1 MRKRLLSLALAL
13 ALCLGLTVPAAAA
26 GATFKEIMSAD
37 TYDSFCDWAGY
48 TINGFHEGVTWRGQG
63 GHGYGTFDTEGN
75 IIIPPHSYSIN
86 ASTPTD
92 FSEGVAWARKD
103 NRWYAVDITGK
114 ELFALDEELS
124 IDNINGN
131 SDFHEGLAKV
141 IGNWETREYGFID
154 KTGKMVIPIGYSN
167 YGSGDNYG
175 GKPFHDGL
183 ALVYDSAN
191 AYYGYM
197 DKTGKMVIPYQYAD
211 ARSFKDGVARV
222 KLGDRWT
229 VIDTTGKDLLPQ
241 AYSLYNSSDE
251 GYISSEVIAVK
262 GPNGYGFANKAGQIV
277 SEGYKLVEP
286 FSNGMAIVGK
296 DGKGTSIV
304 YGYVNEAGVL
314 VVPCQYSGGNRAEAD
329 FIDGY
334 AVIHDYKDNVHVYN
348 IIDKTGKV
356 TGSIDGYI
364 RNLGNGCFWIGSSES
379 GRARDGF
386 IDCTG
391 REIVSPKYKTIKEFS
406 GGVAAV
412 ENFDGKWGFVDTT
425 GAEIVPCKL
434 KWVEY
439 TNEPGIFV
447 VNNYNDDGRP
457 SVIKSSGWTEPAVSG
472 TTPSTPAKPVGP
484 SANPTNSKVLV
495 NGKEV
500 AFDAYTIDGSN
511 YFKLRDLAFVLNG
524 TEKQFEVGWDNASK
538 TITLTSGSAYTA
550 NGSEMAKGSG
560 AQSASVSASK
570 LLIDGKEVSLTAYT
584 IGGNNY
590 FKLRD
595 IGQAFDFGI
604 GWDNASKT
612 ITIDTSTGYT
622 A

>member
-13 ALCLGLTVPAAAA
+13 VLCLGLTAPAAAA
-26 GATFKEIMSAD
+26 TMTEIISPD
-37 TYDSFCDWAGY
+37 TYQEAGNSLESFS
-48 TINGFHEGVTWRGQG
+48 EGVARVGQL
-63 GHGYGTFDTEGN
+63 GYGGYGAVDTDGN
-75 IIIPPHSYSIN
+75 TIIPPKTYHDF
-86 ASTPTD
+86 TG
-92 FSEGVAWARKD
+92 FSEGVAWARKGSVW
-103 NRWYAVDITGK
+103 RAVDITGK
-114 ELFALDEELS
+114 EIFTLDEGLS
-124 IDNINGN
+124 VDTNSS

-141 IGNWETREYGFID
+141 INRETGKYGFVD
-154 KTGKMVIPIGYSN
+154 KTGKMVIPAEYSDK
-167 YGSGDNYG
+167 YSPLGGVRYG
-175 GKPFHDGL
+175 GQPFHDGL

-191 AYYGYM
+191 AYYGYI
-197 DKTGKMVIPYQYAD
+197 DKTGKMVIPYQYAN
-211 ARSFKDGVARV
+211 AASFKNGFGFVV
-222 KLGDRWT
+222 LGDRWT
-229 VIDTTGKDLLPQ
+229 IIDTTGRELLPQ
-241 AYSLYNSSDE
+241 SYLLISDYTTE
-251 GYISSEVIAVK
+251 ERISSEVFTVS
-262 GPNGYGFANKAGQIV
+262 GPNGYGFVNKAGQIV
-277 SEGYKLVEP
+277 SEGYAHADH
-286 FSNGMAIVGK
+286 FSDGMARVSK
-296 DGKGTSIV
+296 DGKI
-304 YGYVNEAGVL
+304 GYVNEAGVL
-314 VVPCQYSGGNRAEAD
+314 VIPCQYDSDGNYDQE

-334 AVIHDYKDNVHVYN
+334 AKVKVGDGYR

-356 TGSIDGYI
+356 AGSPNYDRNDWGPAGSGY
-364 RNLGNGCFWIGSSES
+364 FWFRSSES
-379 GRARDGF
+379 GRNRYGF

-391 REIVSPKYKTIKEFS
+391 REIVSPKYKSVEDFS

-412 ENFDGKWGFVDTT
+412 ENFEGKWGFVDTT

-434 KWVEY
+434 TSVWY
-439 TNEPGIFV
+439 CNEPGIFV
-447 VNNYNDDGRP
+447 VENYNGDGRK
-457 SVIKSSGWTEPAVSG
+457 SVIKSSGWTAPSAPSA
-472 TTPSTPAKPVGP
+472 PSTPAKPAGP

-511 YFKLRDLAFVLNG
+511 YFKLRDLAYVLNG

-550 NGSEMAKGSG
+550 NGSEMAKGGG

-612 ITIDTSTGYT
+612 ITIDTSAGYT

>member
-13 ALCLGLTVPAAAA
+13 VLSLGLTVPAAAA
-26 GATFKEIMSAD
+26 TMTEIISPD
-37 TYDSFCDWAGY
+37 TYQEAGKSLESFS
-48 TINGFHEGVTWRGQG
+48 EGVARVGQL
-63 GHGYGTFDTEGN
+63 GYGGYGAVDTDGN
-75 IIIPPHSYSIN
+75 IIIPPKTYGDVT
-86 ASTPTD
+86 A
-92 FSEGVAWARKD
+92 FSEGIAWAYRD
-103 NRWYAVDITGK
+103 SVWRAVDITGK
-114 ELFALDEELS
+114 EIFTLDEGLS
-124 IDNINGN
+124 VDTNS

-141 IGNWETREYGFID
+141 INRETGKYGFVD
-154 KTGKMVIPIGYSN
+154 KTGKMVIPAEYSDK
-167 YGSGDNYG
+167 YRPLGDGEYG
-175 GKPFHDGL
+175 GQPFHDGL

-191 AYYGYM
+191 AYYGYI
-197 DKTGKMVIPYQYAD
+197 DKTGKMVLPYQYTEA
-211 ARSFKDGVARV
+211 ASFKNGFGFVV
-222 KLGDRWT
+222 LGNRWT
-229 VIDTTGKDLLPQ
+229 IIDTTGRELLPQ
-241 AYSLYNSSDE
+241 SYLLISDYTTE
-251 GYISSEVIAVK
+251 ERISSEVFTVY
-262 GPNGYGFANKAGQIV
+262 GPNGYGFVNKAGQIV
-277 SEGYKLVEP
+277 SEGYEHADP
-286 FSNGMAIVGK
+286 FSDGMARVFK
-296 DGKGTSIV
+296 DGKI
-304 YGYVNEAGVL
+304 GYVNEAGVL
-314 VVPCQYSGGNRAEAD
+314 VIPCQYDSDGNYDQE

-334 AVIHDYKDNVHVYN
+334 AKVKVGDGYR

-356 TGSIDGYI
+356 TGSPNYGRNGWGPAGSGY
-364 RNLGNGCFWIGSSES
+364 FWFYSSES
-379 GRARDGF
+379 GRTRYGF

-391 REIVSPKYKTIKEFS
+391 REIVSPKYKSVEDFS

-412 ENFDGKWGFVDTT
+412 ENFEGKWGFVDTT

-434 KWVEY
+434 TSVWY
-439 TNEPGIFV
+439 CNEPGIFV
-447 VNNYNDDGRP
+447 VDNYNDDGRA
-457 SVIKSSGWTEPAVSG
+457 SIIKSSGWTEPAVSG
-472 TTPSTPAKPVGP
+472 STPSTPAKPAGP

-612 ITIDTSTGYT
+612 ITIDTSAGYT

>member
-1 MRKRLLSLALAL
+1 MRKRLLSLALVL

-26 GATFKEIMSAD
+26 GATFKEIISPD
-37 TYDSFCDWAGY
+37 TYPETYDNFRARACIGVE
-48 TINGFHEGVTWRGQG
+48 GFHEGVSWLGNPSSG
-63 GHGYGTFDTEGN
+63 ASDTDGN
-75 IIIPPHSYSIN
+75 IIIPPNTYDGTK
-86 ASTPTD
+86 A
-92 FSEGVAWARKD
+92 FSEGVAWAHRD
-103 NRWYAVDITGK
+103 SVWHAVDITGK
-114 ELFALDEELS
+114 ELFTLDEGLT
-124 IDNINGN
+124 IDYNSSGHK
-131 SDFHEGLAKV
+131 SDFHDGLAKV
-141 IGNWETREYGFID
+141 INRETGKYGFVD
-154 KTGKMVIPIGYSN
+154 KTGKVVIPIEHSK
-167 YGSGDNYG
+167 YGSGG
-175 GKPFHDGL
+175 EPFHDGL

-191 AYYGYM
+191 AYYGYI
-197 DKTGKMVIPYQYAD
+197 DRTGKLVIPYQYAE
-211 ARSFKDGVARV
+211 ATSFKNGFGRV
-222 KLGDRWT
+222 KLGNRWT
-229 VIDTTGKDLLPQ
+229 VIDTTGKELLPQ
-241 AYSLYNSSDE
+241 TYKIPMNGDRDICAE
-251 GYISSEVIAVK
+251 AIVVI
-262 GPNGYGFANKAGQIV
+262 NGSNHVGFMNRAGQIV
-277 SEGYKLVEP
+277 SEGYEALYP
-286 FSNGMAIVGK
+286 FSNGMACVYK
-296 DGKGTSIV
+296 DGKF
-304 YGYVNEAGVL
+304 GYVNEAGVL
-314 VVPCQYSGGNRAEAD
+314 AIPCQYSAESE

-334 AVIHDYKDNVHVYN
+334 AAVKVDDGYI

-356 TGSIDGYI
+356 TGTSKFSEIDA
-364 RNLGNGCFWIGSSES
+364 LGNGCFQIWSKES
-379 GRARDGF
+379 GRLRYGV
-386 IDCTG
+386 IDYTG
-391 REIVSPKYKTIKEFS
+391 REIVSPKYSSIENFS

-412 ENFDGKWGFVDTT
+412 KDFDGKWGFVDTT

-472 TTPSTPAKPVGP
+472 TTPSTPAKPAGP
-484 SANPTNSKVLV
+484 NANPTNSKVLV

-511 YFKLRDLAFVLNG
+511 YFKLRDLAYVLNG

-550 NGSEMAKGSG
+550 NGSEMAKGGG